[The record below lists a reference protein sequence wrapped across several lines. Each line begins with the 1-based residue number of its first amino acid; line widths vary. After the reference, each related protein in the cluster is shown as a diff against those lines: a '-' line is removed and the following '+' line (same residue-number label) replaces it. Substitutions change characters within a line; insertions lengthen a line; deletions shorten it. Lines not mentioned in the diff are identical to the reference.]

1 MANWIFFS
9 NAKLEIE
16 FVWIQKQPALA
27 YKMKTKSI
35 VRQYW
40 SVIQPTK
47 HKQIELKWISK
58 YCSFLWLLLQWFQRL
73 KLLQAIKI
81 PRKKIKSVCI
91 FLLIKM
97 LAWCDY
103 AWLLKKNIF
112 HLVIAVENTTA
123 AITTTTESQTI
134 EPTEPIVTEF
144 RSYYIWNC
152 HLYCRRRGYNAARCT
167 SNWCI
172 CYFYWEDQQI
182 LNLILQ
188 EIKRAEIHV
197 YQWTTTVLRQEG
209 VEAWNLI
216 FIELNI
222 HEKFLNKIYSQSQ
235 GE

>member
-1 MANWIFFS
+1 MI
-9 NAKLEIE
+9 
-16 FVWIQKQPALA
+16 
-27 YKMKTKSI
+27 
-35 VRQYW
+35 
-40 SVIQPTK
+40 
-47 HKQIELKWISK
+47 
-58 YCSFLWLLLQWFQRL
+58 
-73 KLLQAIKI
+73 QAIKI

-103 AWLLKKNIF
+103 AWLFKKNIF